1 MRARRYDV
9 HGVVA
14 LRRRGRGRALRC
26 RGGGRTWP
34 GGGDLPPVFG
44 PKSETSDAS
53 ERLLDFLE
61 ERPM

>member
-1 MRARRYDV
+1 MAWSRCADEAEVERCA
-9 HGVVA
+9 VV
-14 LRRRGRGRALRC
+14 
-26 RGGGRTWP
+26 GGGRTWP

-53 ERLLDFLE
+53 ERLLDFHE